1 MNRDPQRLIPLLG
14 AALAVASLTAP
25 EKARAVCSVLSHHP
39 CTPYFGSVLRRRPFT
54 PYSCGVTG
62 GPCSPQ
68 VVLIVGNTPVLKVEG
83 HAGPSA
89 PVDRDHPLDRLDEIA
104 LLLSKCLELPPDGE
118 SQAGMELALRFAFK
132 RNGELV
138 ADPRFTYTTHDAPE
152 NVKAAWHAAAIEM
165 LRRCAPLPVTEE
177 FGGAIA
183 GQPLV
188 VAIRETRDLK
198 DGGRSDAAAPALPAG
213 SKP

>member
-1 MNRDPQRLIPLLG
+1 MNR
-14 AALAVASLTAP
+14 ALFRIGAVAMAAAPMLAAAP
-25 EKARAVCSVLSHHP
+25 EQAHAICSVLSHQP

-62 GPCSPQ
+62 GPCSPE
-68 VVLIVGNTPVLKVEG
+68 VVLIAGRTPVLKIVG
-83 HAGPSA
+83 HAGASGPIE
-89 PVDRDHPLDRLDEIA
+89 RDPPLDRLDEIA
-104 LLLSKCLELPPDGE
+104 RLLSMCLELPPEGD
-118 SQAGMELALRFAFK
+118 SQAGMELVLRFAFK

-152 NVKAAWHAAAIEM
+152 NVKAAYHAAALDM
-165 LRRCAPLPVTEE
+165 LHRCTPLPITDK

-188 VAIRETRDLK
+188 VAIRETRDLRP
-198 DGGRSDAAAPALPAG
+198 GGRPDAAVPAPPVNA
-213 SKP
+213 KP